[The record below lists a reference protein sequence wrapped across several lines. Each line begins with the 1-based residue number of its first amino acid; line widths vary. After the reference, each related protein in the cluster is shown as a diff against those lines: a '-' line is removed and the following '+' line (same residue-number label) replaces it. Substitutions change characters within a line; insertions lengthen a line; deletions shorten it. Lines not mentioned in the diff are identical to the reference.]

1 MLICAHWTT
10 PPGERLTISASTAN
24 RIVVVGSLGD
34 AATPLSGTRNMVRQL
49 GHARLIVSPLEQHTT
64 YGSDNCVT
72 EAVDRYLVE
81 LTDGPDELMC

>member
-1 MLICAHWTT
+1 
-10 PPGERLTISASTAN
+10 
-24 RIVVVGSLGD
+24 
-34 AATPLSGTRNMVRQL
+34 MVRQL
-49 GHARLIVSPLEQHTT
+49 GRARLIVSPLEQHTT